1 VLVSRRRAALAALR
15 GDESGFSM
23 PELVTVMLIV
33 GVIAAGGSMLVEV
46 VMRQGRGVVERTDAM
61 QRGRIVLD
69 QITRQVRSAVCL
81 DSATRSLV
89 DARADRITFYAD
101 LSDGSRPLQRRTL
114 RYEPAART
122 IVEDVYQGAGTPL
135 TFPVTPSSSKVL
147 LQNVSRDAAGPMFRY
162 YAYTATTPPSPSL
175 TLPVPLVAADLQR
188 AARIEI
194 AFAARPFGAKDDKN
208 AVQLRED
215 VQLRNANPNAARP
228 DPTCT

>member
-1 VLVSRRRAALAALR
+1 
-15 GDESGFSM
+15 M
-23 PELVTVMLIV
+23 M
-33 GVIAAGGSMLVEV
+33 VEV

-69 QITRQVRSAVCL
+69 QITRQVRSSVCL

-89 DARADRITFYAD
+89 DARADRLTFYAD

-122 IVEDVYQGAGTPL
+122 IVEDVYQGAGHAAHVPDDADVEQGPAPERL
-135 TFPVTPSSSKVL
+135 ARR
-147 LQNVSRDAAGPMFRY
+147 RDADVPLLRVHDARRRRRRRWR
-162 YAYTATTPPSPSL
+162 SPA
-175 TLPVPLVAADLQR
+175 PLVAADLQR

-194 AFAARPFGAKDDKN
+194 AFAARPFGAKDDTN

>member
-1 VLVSRRRAALAALR
+1 MIARLRAALSGLR
-15 GDESGFSM
+15 RDESGFSM
-23 PELVTVMLIV
+23 PELITVMLV
-33 GVIAAGGSMLVEV
+33 LGAVAAGGSMMVEV

-69 QITRQVRSAVCL
+69 QITRQVRSSVCL

-89 DARADRITFYAD
+89 DARADRLTFYAD

-114 RYEPAART
+114 RYEPASRT

-135 TFPVTPSSSKVL
+135 TFPITPTSSRIL
-147 LQNVSRDAAGPMFRY
+147 LQNVSRDAANPMFRY
-162 YAYTATTPPSPSL
+162 YAYTSTTPPSP
-175 TLPVPLVAADLQR
+175 TLALGAPLVAADLQR

-194 AFAARPFGAKDDKN
+194 AFAARPFGAKNDTN